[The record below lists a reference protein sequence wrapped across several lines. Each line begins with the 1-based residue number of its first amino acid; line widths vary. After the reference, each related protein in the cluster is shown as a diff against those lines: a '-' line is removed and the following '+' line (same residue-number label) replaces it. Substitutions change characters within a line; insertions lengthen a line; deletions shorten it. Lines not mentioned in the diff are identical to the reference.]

1 METVDSRERGWKLT
15 TQKSKQDTDSN
26 YMKVLDYALTK
37 ERTRNIKIGVAGMNL
52 FTVGFAY
59 ELAHERGVLESGGV
73 EFEML
78 TGMASPQSK
87 AVAEDTGHLLFYV
100 PVVNPEEYDVAIA
113 YLVRRLEE
121 NSLDQNFMSDIFD
134 LDDANVLHKE
144 EQRFRRALARVYDV
158 EVGPVRQQNRL
169 TETAED
175 IKSFV
180 QKDGE
185 WTFENTRI
193 LILPYRKIS
202 NGHARSLR
210 RFPIARLGLKRSR
223 KPPFPTLMCWIKCW
237 QEQPR
242 PPKCG
247 QLAPPRNAARLF
259 TAWAC

>member
-1 METVDSRERGWKLT
+1 MKHLQEWAAERVANGGGRIKVRVVKGANLSMETVDARERGWKLT

-37 ERTRNIKIGVAGMNL
+37 EHTRNIKIGVAGMNL
-52 FTVGFAY
+52 FTVAFAF

-100 PVVNPEEYDVAIA
+100 PVVNPDEYDVAIA

-134 LDDANVLHKE
+134 LDDADVLHKE
-144 EQRFRRALARVYDV
+144 EQRFRRALDRVYEV

-169 TETAED
+169 TETADD

-185 WTFENTRI
+185 WTRQHPGFRI
-193 LILPYRKIS
+193 LRYRKIS
-202 NGHARSLR
+202 NGLARLLR
-210 RFPIARLGLKRSR
+210 LFPIARSGLKRSKR
-223 KPPFPTLMCWIKCW
+223 PPFPMPTY
-237 QEQPR
+237 
-242 PPKCG
+242 
-247 QLAPPRNAARLF
+247 
-259 TAWAC
+259 